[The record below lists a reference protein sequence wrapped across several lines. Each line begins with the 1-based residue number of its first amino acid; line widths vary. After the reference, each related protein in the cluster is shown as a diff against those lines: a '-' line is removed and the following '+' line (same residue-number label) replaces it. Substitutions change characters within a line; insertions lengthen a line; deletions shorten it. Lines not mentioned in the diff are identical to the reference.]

1 MEDHLKREVFM
12 PNLKVHLIFLNV
24 VCVMFLFFSPSYATQ
39 FKSGGNFFF
48 PDTSIIDDDLII
60 AGGNIKLD
68 GTIGGDLICASRYL
82 VQNGLVTG
90 SLNSAT
96 QNLEV
101 LGVVNGSVRG
111 FAQNVNINGQ
121 INQNLIAFCSILN
134 IRADATIEKDVTVF
148 GGEMTMDG
156 RIGRDLKGSVGT
168 IVITGE
174 VGRDVSIEANN
185 ITLMPTAKILGN
197 FKYKSVKPAKVESGA
212 LISGETI
219 WTKPEGKKGKESAG
233 LFTTKSLITK
243 TLFLL
248 ALMITGIVI
257 SLVCK
262 KNAYQA
268 KQSVS
273 ESFLKSMGLGFVFMV
288 CIPIAILILF
298 FTIIGIPIAVISL
311 FAYVILIYVA
321 RIPVAAFV
329 GDKIFKFLGKQGEPS
344 LIWSM
349 ILGLIALTI
358 LLNIP
363 YLKWPAYFV
372 VLFTGFGAIL
382 LSLKRSTG

>member
-1 MEDHLKREVFM
+1 
-12 PNLKVHLIFLNV
+12 
-24 VCVMFLFFSPSYATQ
+24 
-39 FKSGGNFFF
+39 
-48 PDTSIIDDDLII
+48 
-60 AGGNIKLD
+60 
-68 GTIGGDLICASRYL
+68 
-82 VQNGLVTG
+82 
-90 SLNSAT
+90 
-96 QNLEV
+96 
-101 LGVVNGSVRG
+101 
-111 FAQNVNINGQ
+111 
-121 INQNLIAFCSILN
+121 LN
-134 IRADATIEKDVTVF
+134 IRTDATIEKDVTAF
-148 GGEMTMDG
+148 GGEMALDG

-197 FKYKSVKPAKVESGA
+197 FKYKSAKPAKIESGA
-212 LISGETI
+212 LISGETV
-219 WTKPEGKKGKESAG
+219 WTKQVEKKEQGFAS
-233 LFTTKSLITK
+233 LFTVKSLITK

-262 KNAYQA
+262 KNAYRA
-268 KQSVS
+268 KQAVS

-288 CIPIAILILF
+288 CIPIAILILL
-298 FTIIGIPIAVISL
+298 FTVIGIPIAIIAL
-311 FAYVILIYVA
+311 FAYVILFYVA
-321 RIPVAAFV
+321 KIPVATFM

-349 ILGLIALTI
+349 ILGLVILTI

-363 YLKWPAYFV
+363 YLKWPIHFV

-382 LSLKRSTG
+382 LSQKRSAG

>member
-1 MEDHLKREVFM
+1 LHDAGILGY
-12 PNLKVHLIFLNV
+12 I
-24 VCVMFLFFSPSYATQ
+24 SSYGTQ
-39 FKSGGNFFF
+39 YKSGGNFFF
-48 PDTSIIDDDLII
+48 PDTSIIEDDLVI

-111 FAQNVNINGQ
+111 FAQNININGQ
-121 INQNLIAFCSILN
+121 INQNLIVFCSVLN
-134 IRADATIEKDVTVF
+134 IRADATIEKDVTAF
-148 GGEMTMDG
+148 GGEMTLDG
-156 RIGRDLKGSVGT
+156 RIGGDLKGSVGT

-174 VGRDVSIEANN
+174 VGKDVSITATN
-185 ITLMPTAKILGN
+185 ITLMPTARILGN
-197 FKYKSVKPAKVESGA
+197 FKYKSEKPAKIESGA
-212 LISGETI
+212 LISGETV
-219 WTKPEGKKGKESAG
+219 WTKQEPKKENESAS
-233 LFTTKSLITK
+233 LFTAKSLITK

-268 KQSVS
+268 KQAVS

-288 CIPIAILILF
+288 CIPIAILILL
-298 FTIIGIPIAVISL
+298 FTVIGIPIAVIAL

-321 RIPVAAFV
+321 KIPVATFV
-329 GDKIFKFLGKQGEPS
+329 GDRILKLLIKPREPS

-349 ILGLIALTI
+349 LLGLVILTI
-358 LLNIP
+358 LFNIP
-363 YLKWPAYFV
+363 YLKWLIYFI

-382 LSLKRSTG
+382 LSQKQSPG

>member
-1 MEDHLKREVFM
+1 MMKLRKILLLSGIICTMLVF
-12 PNLKVHLIFLNV
+12 LGY
-24 VCVMFLFFSPSYATQ
+24 SSSYGTQ

-60 AGGNIKLD
+60 AGQNLKLD
-68 GTIGGDLICASRYL
+68 GTIGGDLISGSRYL
-82 VQNGLVTG
+82 VQNGLITG
-90 SLNSAT
+90 SLNSAA

-111 FAQNVNINGQ
+111 FAQNININGQ
-121 INQNLIAFCSILN
+121 INQNLIAFCSALN
-134 IRADATIEKDVTVF
+134 IRPDAAIEKDVTAF
-148 GGEMTMDG
+148 GGEMTLDG
-156 RIGRDLKGSVGT
+156 RIGGDLKGSVGT
-168 IVITGE
+168 LVITGE
-174 VGRDVSIEANN
+174 VGRDVSITATN

-212 LISGETI
+212 SISGETV
-219 WTKPEGKKGKESAG
+219 WTKQEAKKGKESAG
-233 LFTTKSLITK
+233 LFTAKSLITK

-262 KNAYQA
+262 KNAYLA
-268 KQSVS
+268 KQAVS

-288 CIPIAILILF
+288 CIPIAILILL
-298 FTIIGIPIAVISL
+298 FTVIGIPLAVIAL

-321 RIPVAAFV
+321 KIPVAAFV
-329 GDKIFKFLGKQGEPS
+329 GDKILKFLGKQGEPP

-349 ILGLIALTI
+349 ILGLFVLTI

-363 YLKWPAYFV
+363 YLEWLIYFV

-382 LSLKRSTG
+382 LSQKRSAG